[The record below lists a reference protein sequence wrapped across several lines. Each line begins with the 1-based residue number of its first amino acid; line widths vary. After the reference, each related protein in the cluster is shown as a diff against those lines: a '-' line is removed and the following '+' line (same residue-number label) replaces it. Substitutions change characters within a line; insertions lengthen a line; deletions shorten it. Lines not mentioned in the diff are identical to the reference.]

1 MTTPDLIIPEMPQNN
16 AVTTQEYVYLR
27 LKNAIMLGALRPG
40 TSLTMRGLA
49 DSLGLSP
56 TPVREALRRLNS
68 DMAVVVLGNRRMM
81 IPTMEAH
88 RFEELAALR
97 TTLETHAAT
106 QALPHISDI
115 IIGKMVEIDT
125 EMDSQLG
132 RRNLDQLTLLN
143 QDFHRQLYLA
153 NPHQVTLPAIE
164 SVWLR
169 LGPFQ
174 RQVIETLNFA
184 HHEDRHKE
192 ILAALKS
199 RDKSALIAAIT
210 SDIEDSII
218 TVGRHLLATQ
228 DATSSA
234 LLKDAGKT

>member
-1 MTTPDLIIPEMPQNN
+1 MQNPSGLVIPDLPHNSAN
-16 AVTTQEYVYLR
+16 TTQEYVYLR

-81 IPTMEAH
+81 IPTMEGN

-97 TTLETHAAT
+97 VALECHAAT

-115 IIGKMVEIDT
+115 IIEKLTEIDAA
-125 EMDSQLG
+125 MDSALSA
-132 RRNLDQLTLLN
+132 RNMDQLTLLN
-143 QDFHRQLYLA
+143 QDFHRQVYQA

-174 RQVIETLNFA
+174 RQVIEDLDA
-184 HHEDRHKE
+184 YYHVDRHKE
-192 ILAALKS
+192 ILGALHS
-199 RDKSALIAAIT
+199 RDKPALVAAIA
-210 SDIEDSII
+210 SDIQDGII
-218 TVGRHLLATQ
+218 QAGRQLLATQ
-228 DATSSA
+228 SGEPT
-234 LLKDAGKT
+234 